1 MDCEYSVG
9 FLQLSEEITG
19 PVPHNENTV
28 PEAKWIYEQIFGSL
42 AVSTRKEFQHIAKLD
57 KEEVVKDIANVLK
70 MFHDQKLEVS
80 SYVFLQS

>member
-1 MDCEYSVG
+1 M
-9 FLQLSEEITG
+9 LQLSEEITG

-28 PEAKWIYEQIFGSL
+28 PEAKWIYEQVFGSL
-42 AVSTRKEFQHIAKLD
+42 AVPIRKEFQQIAQLD

-80 SYVFLQS
+80 SFIFLQS